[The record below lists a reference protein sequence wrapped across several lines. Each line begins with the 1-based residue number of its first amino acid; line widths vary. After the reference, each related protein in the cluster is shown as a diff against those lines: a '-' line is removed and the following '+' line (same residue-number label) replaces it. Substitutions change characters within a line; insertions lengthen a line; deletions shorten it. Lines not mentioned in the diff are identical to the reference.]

1 MLKIKTK
8 RFFDNL
14 FKGFGRPKKIYV
26 SIRQDEKSSII
37 SFGDFQFDLREIG
50 LCLKEVEEEKWKRKW
65 IKLKMLLLV

>member
-37 SFGDFQFDLREIG
+37 SFGDYQFDLREIG
-50 LCLKEVEEEKWKRKW
+50 LCIKNVEEMDEKESE
-65 IKLKMLLLV
+65 

>member
-37 SFGDFQFDLREIG
+37 SFGDYEFDLREVG
-50 LCLKEVEEEKWKRKW
+50 LYLKNVEEEE
-65 IKLKMLLLV
+65 

>member
-37 SFGDFQFDLREIG
+37 SFGDYQFNLREVG
-50 LCLKEVEEEKWKRKW
+50 LYLKNVEEINEKESE
-65 IKLKMLLLV
+65 

>member
-8 RFFDNL
+8 IFLNNL

-37 SFGDFQFDLREIG
+37 SFGDYQFDLREIG
-50 LCLKEVEEEKWKRKW
+50 LCLKEVEEEK
-65 IKLKMLLLV
+65 

>member
-26 SIRQDEKSSII
+26 NIRQDEKRSII
-37 SFGDFQFDLREIG
+37 SFGDYQFNLREIG
-50 LCLKEVEEEKWKRKW
+50 LCVKEVEGTDEKESEWCKRYGC
-65 IKLKMLLLV
+65 

>member
-8 RFFDNL
+8 RFFNNL
-14 FKGFGRPKKIYV
+14 FNGFGRPKGIYV

-50 LCLKEVEEEKWKRKW
+50 LCLENMEETNEKESE
-65 IKLKMLLLV
+65 

>member
-8 RFFDNL
+8 RFFNNL
-14 FKGFGRPKKIYV
+14 FNGFGRPKKIYV

-50 LCLKEVEEEKWKRKW
+50 LCLKNVDETD
-65 IKLKMLLLV
+65 

>member
-8 RFFDNL
+8 RFFNNL
-14 FKGFGRPKKIYV
+14 FNGFGRPRKIYV

-50 LCLKEVEEEKWKRKW
+50 LCLEEAEKIDEKESE
-65 IKLKMLLLV
+65 

>member
-26 SIRQDEKSSII
+26 SIRQDEKSTII
-37 SFGDFQFDLREIG
+37 CVKEYQFDLREIG
-50 LCLKEVEEEKWKRKW
+50 IYLKEVEEEE
-65 IKLKMLLLV
+65 

>member
-8 RFFDNL
+8 RFLNNL

-26 SIRQDEKSSII
+26 SISQDEKSSII

-50 LCLKEVEEEKWKRKW
+50 LCLKNVEEEKWKNGN
-65 IKLKMLLLV
+65 

>member
-26 SIRQDEKSSII
+26 SIRQDEKRSII
-37 SFGDFQFDLREIG
+37 SFGDYQFDLREVG
-50 LCLKEVEEEKWKRKW
+50 LYLKNVEEINEKESE
-65 IKLKMLLLV
+65 

>member
-8 RFFDNL
+8 RFFINL
-14 FKGFGRPKKIYV
+14 FNGFGRSRKIYV

-50 LCLKEVEEEKWKRKW
+50 LCLENMEETNEKESE
-65 IKLKMLLLV
+65 

>member
-8 RFFDNL
+8 RFFNNL
-14 FKGFGRPKKIYV
+14 FNGFGRPRKIYV

-50 LCLKEVEEEKWKRKW
+50 LCLENMEETNEKESE
-65 IKLKMLLLV
+65 

>member
-8 RFFDNL
+8 RFFDDL

-50 LCLKEVEEEKWKRKW
+50 LCVKEVEGTDEKESEWCKRYGC
-65 IKLKMLLLV
+65 